1 MLPVQPVEENMPPK
15 GFFQN
20 YHMSRNDDEELKKD
34 LKAASEQAIN
44 VATDNVQE
52 KVEGQDQDQ
61 EVDGG

>member
-1 MLPVQPVEENMPPK
+1 
-15 GFFQN
+15 
-20 YHMSRNDDEELKKD
+20 MSRNDDEELKKD